1 MTPSPDTSQTDEA
14 DTSVA
19 TVFRIAASDAL
30 VVVLTFLVMFMG
42 VGQISAE
49 AGLSALQT
57 ALMTSLTVA
66 APAQAAA
73 MQIMTSD
80 GAVAGAWVA
89 AVVAVVI
96 INLRFIVMVASVLG
110 RLPETSFVR
119 GLGGVGLIS
128 ASSFA
133 VILPRLM
140 DKKPPRPV
148 LYCGFVGGLCS
159 GSAIIGAVA
168 GHQLAA
174 SVPVIVG
181 ATLGAMIPIYFATLI
196 ARQKKMRNLMVN
208 ALFGA
213 ILVPLA
219 VPTMG
224 SLALLI
230 LPLIVAA
237 LSMLVDQ
244 RKKSDA

>member
-1 MTPSPDTSQTDEA
+1 MITPTNPSPPEDTQASL
-14 DTSVA
+14 A
-19 TVFRIAASDAL
+19 TVFRIAFGDAL

-57 ALMTSLTVA
+57 AVMTSLTVA

-73 MQIMTSD
+73 MQILTSD

-110 RLPETSFVR
+110 RLPETNFLR

-140 DKKPPRPV
+140 DKRPPRPV
-148 LYCGFVGGLCS
+148 LYCGIVGLLCS
-159 GSAIIGAVA
+159 SSAIIGAVA

-196 ARQKKMRNLMVN
+196 ARQKKMRALMVN

-213 ILVPLA
+213 VLVPLA

-224 SLALLI
+224 SFALLV

-237 LSMLVDQ
+237 ISMLIDQ

>member
-1 MTPSPDTSQTDEA
+1 M
-14 DTSVA
+14 A
-19 TVFRIAASDAL
+19 TVFRIAFGDAL

-57 ALMTSLTVA
+57 AVMTSLTVA

-73 MQIMTSD
+73 MQILTSD

-110 RLPETSFVR
+110 RLPETNFLR

-140 DKKPPRPV
+140 DKRPPRPV
-148 LYCGFVGGLCS
+148 LYCGIVGALCS
-159 GSAIIGAVA
+159 SSAIIGAVA

-196 ARQKKMRNLMVN
+196 ARQKKMRALMVN

-224 SLALLI
+224 SFALLV

-237 LSMLVDQ
+237 ISMLIDQ

>member
-1 MTPSPDTSQTDEA
+1 MITPTNSSPPEDTQASL
-14 DTSVA
+14 A
-19 TVFRIAASDAL
+19 TVFRIAFGDAL

-57 ALMTSLTVA
+57 AVMTSLTVA

-73 MQIMTSD
+73 MQILTSD

-110 RLPETSFVR
+110 RLPETSFLK

-140 DKKPPRPV
+140 DKRPPRPV
-148 LYCGFVGGLCS
+148 LYCGIVGLLCS
-159 GSAIIGAVA
+159 SSAIIGAVV

-196 ARQKKMRNLMVN
+196 ARQKKMRALMVN

-213 ILVPLA
+213 VLVPLA

-224 SLALLI
+224 SFALLV

-237 LSMLVDQ
+237 ISMLIDQ